1 MDRTDVV
8 CLDCGQPIPAGRRY
22 SQRLVG
28 FRGALELVEVVC
40 LNGACQPRGKG
51 DSRAVGHER

>member
-1 MDRTDVV
+1 V

-40 LNGACQPRGKG
+40 LTGACQPRGKG
-51 DSRAVGHER
+51 DSSEVNHER